1 MRIPGNRA
9 GKRGSHWQSCQCAHL
24 TLPTR
29 DTLLPLMAALLPL
42 MAALLPLLAASQ
54 QMAGG
59 CIPYTL
65 NPNRA

>member
-29 DTLLPLMAALLPL
+29 DALLPLMAALLPL
-42 MAALLPLLAASQ
+42 MAASQ

-65 NPNRA
+65 NPTRA